1 MLPYTAVASEDI
13 TWVCRKYSMQLIFRS
28 GRSLHSVLSKVKG
41 TLPVAKQ
48 FTVIYRIPCSY
59 DKAYFDDTKRVRET
73 RLKEHQD
80 AC

>member
-13 TWVCRKYSMQLIFRS
+13 KWVCRKYSMQLIFRS

-41 TLPVAKQ
+41 TLPVVKQ

-59 DKAYFDDTKRVRET
+59 GKAYFGDTKRVHET
-73 RLKEHQD
+73 RLKEHED